1 MGGQQQQQQQHTGQH
16 GRCASSATASSKNEN
31 SPSLVSVPAM
41 YGCAVSLHQHFAGC
55 QATSAVRSFVA
66 IENRAGLES
75 GYRAH
80 LEASF
85 ALHISA
91 AIAGYINGC
100 GKLVVV
106 SFSPSSSSP
115 PPSSRPPSGRC
126 SAPAAGR
133 QCPARPAAAAI
144 FVMAAAHT
152 DSGHAACRR
161 QHSRH
166 HPQPASPEIGT
177 ERATASRCG
186 TKVRQ
191 IFFPWTC
198 GTVRARGPTAAA
210 LSTQKGNG
218 GGGEDKKYRR
228 NKGRLHVVAACP
240 SASRVC
246 FLWWGY

>member
-1 MGGQQQQQQQHTGQH
+1 M
-16 GRCASSATASSKNEN
+16 
-31 SPSLVSVPAM
+31 PAL

-55 QATSAVRSFVA
+55 QATSAVRSVVA

-133 QCPARPAAAAI
+133 RSPARPAAAVI

-166 HPQPASPEIGT
+166 HPQPASLEIGT
-177 ERATASRCG
+177 ERATAGHCG
-186 TKVRQ
+186 TGTPGILPLDVRDGAG
-191 IFFPWTC
+191 PWSDGC
-198 GTVRARGPTAAA
+198 GA
-210 LSTQKGNG
+210 LNSKRGNG
-218 GGGEDKKYRR
+218 GGGEDKKHRR
-228 NKGRLHVVAACP
+228 NNGRLQVVAACP
-240 SASRVC
+240 AASRVC
-246 FLWWGY
+246 FLWWRY